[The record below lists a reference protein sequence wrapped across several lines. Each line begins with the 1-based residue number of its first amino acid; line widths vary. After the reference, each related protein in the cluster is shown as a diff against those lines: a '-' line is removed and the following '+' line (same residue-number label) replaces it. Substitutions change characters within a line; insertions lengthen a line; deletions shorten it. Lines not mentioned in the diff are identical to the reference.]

1 MLLWLR
7 RRGSTGGRLDRQS
20 DWVGWLVGCGGWHC
34 WLVGRVGWLAGPGR
48 VVRGQCILDPRLTY
62 DVTADTKDILLYVGK
77 SRGEAF

>member
-1 MLLWLR
+1 M
-7 RRGSTGGRLDRQS
+7 
-20 DWVGWLVGCGGWHC
+20 
-34 WLVGRVGWLAGPGR
+34 GWLAGPGR